1 MSAGAAADC
10 RFTARETDPFTK
22 EVYVVTDWELFTK
35 WSHNSFNQKKGVDF
49 EIFVRAVTAN
59 QQDYVVLRMEL
70 KDRTIL
76 TPGPGDARN
85 AITVREGDVL
95 RLTLEDDS
103 VVELPAHKTVWA
115 APELKRKDNHYIYKL
130 SLDVSYLLDAE
141 ATQALVRQNAKLMHM
156 AAVQNGREFFND
168 RAPLDFKIKKD
179 MRREV
184 KRAVR
189 CLKFTK

>member
-1 MSAGAAADC
+1 M
-10 RFTARETDPFTK
+10 
-22 EVYVVTDWELFTK
+22 
-35 WSHNSFNQKKGVDF
+35 
-49 EIFVRAVTAN
+49 
-59 QQDYVVLRMEL
+59 
-70 KDRTIL
+70 
-76 TPGPGDARN
+76 
-85 AITVREGDVL
+85 
-95 RLTLEDDS
+95 
-103 VVELPAHKTVWA
+103 WA
-115 APELKRKDNHYIYKL
+115 APELKRKDHHYIYKL